1 MSLSAPPSTDPS
13 NEALKKSEIHLTG
26 ILESTAD
33 AILAVDAEGKVI
45 RANRRFARLW
55 GIPPALLQ
63 SGDDQALLAFVLDQ
77 LVDPQ
82 AFLDRVRALYASAA
96 EDMDTL
102 LFKDGRIVERY
113 SSPLLLDGALIG
125 RVWSFRDVTR
135 QKQGEAIIQDSEA
148 RMRAMLE
155 AVLVPMGL
163 VTSDQRIG
171 YVNDALLKT
180 FGWTREELLTLDDW
194 TLRAYPDP
202 AYRARIT
209 AWRSERL
216 ARIASGGKDLPPIEA
231 DVTCRD
237 GKVKTCLISWN
248 SAESIEPGAVMT
260 SFFDITDRKLA
271 ELESA
276 HHATRIQGT
285 FMQTVGLIS
294 TLGEMRDA
302 YTAGHE
308 RRVAELSHAIGV
320 EMGLED
326 RQLEGL
332 KVGGFLH
339 DVGNMNIPGEILSK
353 PGRLS
358 PVEMRM
364 VQSHTRAGYEI
375 LKNVD
380 FPWPVAQVALQ
391 HHERM
396 DGSGYPDGLKGEQIL
411 LDARVVAV
419 ADVVEAMASHRPYRP
434 ALGMD
439 AALAEIENG
448 RGTLYDAGVVD
459 ACLRLVREKGYVISG
474 PQFHGGKL

>member
-1 MSLSAPPSTDPS
+1 MTTSLPPSPDAS
-13 NEALKKSEIHLTG
+13 HEALKKSEIHLTG

-33 AILAVDAEGKVI
+33 AILAVDADGRVI
-45 RANRRFARLW
+45 RANRRFATLW
-55 GIPPALLQ
+55 SLPQSLLQ
-63 SGDDQALLAFVLDQ
+63 SGDDQALLDFVLDQ

-82 AFLDRVRALYASAA
+82 AFLDRVRALYASTA

-102 LFKDGRIVERY
+102 QFKDGRIVERY
-113 SSPLLLDGALIG
+113 SSPLLLDGELIG

-135 QKQGEAIIQDSEA
+135 QKHAEALIQDSEA

-171 YVNDALLKT
+171 YVNDALLKS
-180 FGWTREELLTLDDW
+180 FGWSRDELLTLEGW
-194 TLRAYPDP
+194 QLRAFPDP
-202 AYRARIT
+202 AYREQIND
-209 AWRSERL
+209 WRGERL
-216 ARIASGGKDLPPIEA
+216 ASIASGGKELPPIEA
-231 DVTCRD
+231 DITCKD
-237 GKVKTCLISWN
+237 GRVKTCLISWN
-248 SAESIEPGAVMT
+248 SAQSIEPGAVMT
-260 SFFDITDRKLA
+260 SFFDITDRKAA
-271 ELESA
+271 ELQSA
-276 HHATRIQGT
+276 EHAARIEGT

-308 RRVAELSHAIGV
+308 RRVAELSHAIGT

-326 RQLEGL
+326 RQLEGI

-353 PGRLS
+353 PGSLS

-364 VQSHTRAGYEI
+364 VRLHTTAGYEI

-396 DGSGYPDGLKGEQIL
+396 DGSGYPQGLKGEEIL

-434 ALGMD
+434 ALGME
-439 AALAEIENG
+439 AALAEIEKG

-474 PQFHGGKL
+474 PQFHGGKP